1 MRKQKVDQYFLTHRK
16 KFELVDP
23 EGKRLMKNFVLS
35 NYYLFCS
42 FVEYF
47 QKRLTLSELMEKNQT
62 RKIKKVGTDGRYP
75 TTGRMIWKH

>member
-35 NYYLFCS
+35 NYDLFCS

-47 QKRLTLSELMEKNQT
+47 PKRLTLSELMEKNQT

-75 TTGRMIWKH
+75 TTGRMVWKH